1 MNDSNNGHFEASM
14 DKVVKL
20 QVWVYGGGVAERGN
34 EGALKPSY
42 SGTKSLFARVKK
54 NQGPAHVR
62 GPE

>member
-1 MNDSNNGHFEASM
+1 M